1 MSYKKFSE
9 IIEYIGILKK
19 KSYQNSFPCKT
30 LQNLQNV
37 SNFYFEKGAAKKTYK
52 FLIFFKGRYFVMSG
66 PTDINV
72 DVF

>member
-19 KSYQNSFPCKT
+19 KK
-30 LQNLQNV
+30 LLKLQNV

-72 DVF
+72 DLF